1 MREGSNMAITN
12 YEFYK
17 NNFYGD
23 SIDESSFPKW
33 EVRAEGKLEQILC
46 GDLNNTDFNTEIQMA
61 ICQTADLLFAFDL
74 REKNPNDASVSSVKS
89 MSSGGQ
95 SISFNS
101 NVSAIDNAW
110 GDIAKQDRLIL
121 DKVTPYLYKT
131 GLLYKGVM

>member
-1 MREGSNMAITN
+1 MMAITT

-23 SIDESSFPKW
+23 SVNESSFPKW
-33 EVRAEGKLEQILC
+33 ETRAEGKLEQITC
-46 GDLNNTDFNTEIQMA
+46 GDLNQEEFSTEIQMA
-61 ICQTADLLFAFDL
+61 LCQIIDLLFAFDL
-74 REKNPNDASVSSVKS
+74 REKNPNDTSISSIKS

-95 SISFNS
+95 SVSFNNNM
-101 NVSAIDNAW
+101 NVIDGAIGNVT
-110 GDIAKQDRLIL
+110 KQDRLIL